1 MEIQNLIISLPILF
15 FAIVIHEF
23 FHGWVAERCGDLT
36 ARHMGRLTLNPLDH
50 IDPMG
55 TIILPAFLILIK
67 SPVLFG
73 WAKPVPINPLNFN
86 NPKRDIIWVGLA
98 GPLANLAVAVICSLL
113 LRLSGLLGLLQFPYI
128 ILILEMGVFINLIFA
143 VFNLI
148 PVPPLDGS
156 RIMAGLL
163 PQQMA
168 YKFSRLD
175 QYGFIILIA
184 LLYLGVINFILGIVV
199 NPLYHILMGG
209 IGV

>member
-1 MEIQNLIISLPILF
+1 MEIQNLIIALPVLF

-23 FHGWVAERCGDLT
+23 AHGWMAGRCGDLT
-36 ARHMGRLTLNPLDH
+36 ARQMGRLTLNPLAH

-55 TIILPAFLILIK
+55 TVLLPIFLVMIK
-67 SPVLFG
+67 SPILFG
-73 WAKPVPINPLNFN
+73 WAKPVPINPLNFR

-98 GPLANLAVAVICSLL
+98 GPLTNLMVALICSLI
-113 LRLSGLLGLLQFPYI
+113 LRLPFLGLAQFPYI
-128 ILILEMGVFINLIFA
+128 LLILEMGVFINLIFA

-156 RIMAGLL
+156 RILVGLL
-163 PQQMA
+163 PHQLA

-184 LLYLGVINFILGIVV
+184 LLYLGIINFILGIVV
-199 NPLYHILMGG
+199 TPLYNLLMGG